1 MDAIEFGI
9 ACKEYNI
16 QYRNRFGVIPIY
28 SEYACNREQFLVA
41 LKKAVAD
48 GMPIETYLQKRVRH
62 EDGRKE

>member
-41 LKKAVAD
+41 LKKAVVD
-48 GMPIETYLQKRVRH
+48 EMPIETYLQKRVRH

>member
-41 LKKAVAD
+41 LKKAVAAE
-48 GMPIETYLQKRVRH
+48 MPIETYLQKRVRH

>member
-48 GMPIETYLQKRVRH
+48 EMPKACSS
-62 EDGRKE
+62 